1 MILLS
6 QPAGFDLGEGI
17 LRGMCGRKPEL
28 KVVIGK
34 MERRYACSR
43 EKLFCFVLFSE
54 EREVCLEWILE
65 ASAV

>member
-1 MILLS
+1 METLHIPLVDFGFVIYLFPVILFS

-28 KVVIGK
+28 KLVIGK

-43 EKLFCFVLFSE
+43 EK
-54 EREVCLEWILE
+54 
-65 ASAV
+65 